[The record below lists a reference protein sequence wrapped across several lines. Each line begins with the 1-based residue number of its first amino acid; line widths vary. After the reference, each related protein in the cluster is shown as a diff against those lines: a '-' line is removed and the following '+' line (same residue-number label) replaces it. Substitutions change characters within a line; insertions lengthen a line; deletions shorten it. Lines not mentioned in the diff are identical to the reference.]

1 MNKVLVLG
9 AGLVAKP
16 MVEYLMSNG
25 FRVVIASPM
34 KGRADELLAGNELGA
49 SVDWSMD
56 DPETLAMLIS
66 GNDITVSL
74 LPYNYHSEVARIC
87 LAQKKSLVTTSYV
100 QDEML
105 RLDEAAKNAGI
116 IFLNEIGL
124 DPGIDH
130 MSAMRIIDLIHNNGG
145 KVEEF
150 FSMCGALPAPEAA
163 DNPMGYKFT
172 WSPRGVVHA
181 GMNSALYLKDG
192 ERVLTPTED
201 LFTDTFTLNVSSIGE
216 MDVYPNRDS
225 LSYASI
231 YGIPEA
237 KTVYRG
243 TIRYK
248 GWCETLHAMKKLNMF
263 DEEVR
268 NYSGNTFSGFLAE
281 RSGIQDLD
289 LRKGVA
295 DLLDVEID
303 SAALKSLEYL
313 GFFSDERLP
322 YYETTPF
329 EITSDR
335 MIGKMML
342 GENERDMVI
351 LQHLFRASWPNGKKE
366 VIRSSMIDYGTLAT
380 NTAIARTVA
389 LPAAIAVK
397 LILQGRITAT
407 GVQRPVI
414 PEIYNQVIWEL
425 MNLGIQMK
433 EEFWLPEKEIELFR
447 KVHSS

>member
-447 KVHSS
+447 KGS

>member
-433 EEFWLPEKEIELFR
+433 EEFWLPEKEIELFG
-447 KVHSS
+447 KSS